1 MRQLTC
7 DCGATLQA
15 EDDQGLEQEVRNHVT
30 ESHPDMELGDEDVR
44 GLVASKA
51 EDA

>member
-7 DCGATLQA
+7 DCGATLTA
-15 EDDQGLEQEVRNHVT
+15 ESDDQLQREVVSHVG
-30 ESHPDMELGDEDVR
+30 ESHPDMKLSDEEVEQ
-44 GLVASKA
+44 LVAQKA

>member
-7 DCGATLQA
+7 DCGATLSA
-15 EDDQGLEQEVRNHVT
+15 ETDEQLQREVVDHVS
-30 ESHPDMELGDEDVR
+30 ESHPDMQLSDEDVE
-44 GLVASKA
+44 GLVAQKA

>member
-7 DCGATLQA
+7 DCGATLTA
-15 EDDQGLEQEVRNHVT
+15 EDDQALQGEVRSHVS
-30 ESHPDMELGDEDVR
+30 ESHPDMQLSDEQVE
-44 GLVASKA
+44 GLVAQKA

>member
-7 DCGATLQA
+7 DCGATLTA
-15 EDDQGLEQEVRNHVT
+15 DSDEQLQREVVSHVS
-30 ESHPDMELGDEDVR
+30 ESHPEMQLSDQDVE
-44 GLVASKA
+44 GLVAQKA